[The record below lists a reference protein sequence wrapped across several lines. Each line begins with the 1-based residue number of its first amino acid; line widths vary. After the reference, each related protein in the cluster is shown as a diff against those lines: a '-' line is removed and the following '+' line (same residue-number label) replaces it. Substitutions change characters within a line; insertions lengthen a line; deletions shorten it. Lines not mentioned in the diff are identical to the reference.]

1 MSRIPLPDT
10 KTVVAESPHLFDNLD
25 IADLNVASA
34 AGNNPAALA
43 GILEYM
49 SVLYADLSVVDRE
62 LVILATARALESEY
76 EWHQHVTV
84 AREAGIPLA
93 TVRAIGTESLDDDT
107 LDSRER
113 ALLTF
118 VFNQCRGSQTD
129 EAVDALTDAYTASE
143 IATISLLAAHYTGI
157 AQFIQSMAVPLE
169 EPFIGWEPTGDLE

>member
-49 SVLYADLSVVDRE
+49 SVLYADLSVIDRE

-76 EWHQHVTV
+76 EWHQHVSV
-84 AREAGIPLA
+84 AREAGVPMA
-93 TVRAIGTESLDDDT
+93 TIRAIGAERLEADAF
-107 LDSRER
+107 DSRER
-113 ALLTF
+113 ALLSF
-118 VFNQCRGSQTD
+118 VFRQCRGSQTD
-129 EAVDALTDAYTASE
+129 EAVDALGSEYTSSE
-143 IATISLLAAHYTGI
+143 VATISLLAAHYTGI
-157 AQFIQSMAVPLE
+157 AQFIESMAVPLE
-169 EPFIGWEPTGDLE
+169 EPFVGWEPTADLE